1 MEPKFKDLGI
11 SLCAGV
17 AKFEE
22 ALIDKAKERAYKLY
36 EFYKDHPVGYA
47 NITFDE
53 DPNDNIF
60 GSSRF
65 KCNYQIFCCGN
76 DSVMIEANV
85 FIQDYTLRRF
95 SLRWDK
101 EESKKD

>member
-11 SLCAGV
+11 SLCAGM

-36 EFYKDHPVGYA
+36 EFYKDHPVEYA
-47 NITFDE
+47 SITFDE
-53 DPNDNIF
+53 DPDVNIF
-60 GSSRF
+60 GSNRF
-65 KCNYQIFCCGN
+65 KCSYFIYCKN

-95 SLRWDK
+95 SLKWDK